1 MTPVFEISQL
11 KVGLLIQEHDVMVEI
26 IESTKAG
33 IKVKG
38 VSNVN
43 YGNVNNTL
51 IPIED
56 LKDVITDEKHQ
67 MFIIGLAKDYPEYYL

>member
-43 YGNVNNTL
+43 YGNANTTL
-51 IPIED
+51 IPTED
-56 LKDVITDEKHQ
+56 LKDVIADEKHQ
-67 MFIIGLAKDYPEYYL
+67 MFIIGSAKDYPEYYL

>member
-1 MTPVFEISQL
+1 MTPVLEINQL

-43 YGNVNNTL
+43 YGNVNTTL